1 MRMRPVFER
10 SFPGYVAWVDGL
22 PGANT
27 QGATL
32 AETRANLGEAVL
44 LVLETNRMIG
54 AMAAAGLWPTA
65 RTPGSEPNPSA
76 VDLLPDLPFLP
87 AALDLC
93 RGHYISFP

>member
-1 MRMRPVFER
+1 MAMRPVFER

-22 PGANT
+22 PGAHT

-32 AETRANLGEAVL
+32 DEARANLADAVG

-54 AMAAAGLWPTA
+54 AMAAAGLWPPT
-65 RTPGSEPNPSA
+65 RTPGSEPDSSA

-87 AALDLC
+87 AALDLG
-93 RGHYISFP
+93 RGHYISFR